1 MSLTYEQ
8 IRAAIAASPELILL
22 AQEGK
27 TQAIADAISVNRKK
41 TVPTEVGNGTILEV
55 LGLSVGNALLDVINT
70 VPDFRHVK
78 PLVEQ
83 GRLRLDS
90 PLTIQALQS
99 LVPSV
104 LTETQAQALISR
116 ATVDDKV
123 THTQVGIALSGAN
136 E

>member
-55 LGLSVGNALLDVINT
+55 LGLSVGHALLDVINT